1 MPQKGILKRRV
12 KKSIHDTH
20 RQSAVLRSSD
30 FYFNGIESIE
40 DVIFSFKSSD
50 VTIQDSLEL
59 PISIPTESSS
69 VLRYKFSS
77 LYGDIEFGILFEDL
91 EDNVSVLTD
100 IELLD
105 SEGKIVEGELRIS
118 KSGCVYLIWENSF
131 SWVTK
136 QLSYSVE
143 LHVNAF
149 SAAESQMTSTALD
162 TIRKLGYSN
171 KVIKFETKRLEKIH
185 RQLSSDMDSI
195 SKKIV
200 ELEAELLQKKASATL
215 YLQEVQRDVD
225 NYVILKDT
233 RNSLFIRCLSK
244 ELLLE
249 VFKFI
254 PFKSVAC
261 VCKYWKLLTIEA
273 ASYVHRF
280 TAVHRQLSSPG
291 DLKEKKS
298 EEDSIGAVH
307 QVEPRGHRH
316 RTLSDS
322 RPRNRYESTASPIQN
337 NGIKFIGFP
346 SSAGRNHST
355 INDST
360 TSKSGRIKKILLRAE
375 MPQLTS

>member
-1 MPQKGILKRRV
+1 
-12 KKSIHDTH
+12 
-20 RQSAVLRSSD
+20 
-30 FYFNGIESIE
+30 
-40 DVIFSFKSSD
+40 
-50 VTIQDSLEL
+50 
-59 PISIPTESSS
+59 
-69 VLRYKFSS
+69 

-91 EDNVSVLTD
+91 EDKVSVLTD
-100 IELLD
+100 IKLVD
-105 SEGKIVEGELRIS
+105 SEGKMFEGELGIS
-118 KSGCVYLIWENSF
+118 KPGCVYLIWENSF

-149 SAAESQMTSTALD
+149 SAAESQMTSTALES
-162 TIRKLGYSN
+162 TRKLGYSN
-171 KVIKFETKRLEKIH
+171 KVIKYETKRLETIH

-195 SKKIV
+195 SKKIA
-200 ELEAELLQKKASATL
+200 ELEAELLQKKASAAL
-215 YLQEVQRDVD
+215 YLQEVQRDVED
-225 NYVILKDT
+225 CVILKDN

-261 VCKYWKLLTIEA
+261 VCKYWKFLTIEA

-291 DLKEKKS
+291 DLKEKES
-298 EEDSIGAVH
+298 DEDSIGAVH
-307 QVEPRGHRH
+307 PVEPRGLREHYSTRH

-322 RPRNRYESTASPIQN
+322 RTRNRYESTASPIQN
-337 NGIKFIGFP
+337 SGMKFIDFP

-355 INDST
+355 TT
-360 TSKSGRIKKILLRAE
+360 TSKSGSRGRIKKILLRAE